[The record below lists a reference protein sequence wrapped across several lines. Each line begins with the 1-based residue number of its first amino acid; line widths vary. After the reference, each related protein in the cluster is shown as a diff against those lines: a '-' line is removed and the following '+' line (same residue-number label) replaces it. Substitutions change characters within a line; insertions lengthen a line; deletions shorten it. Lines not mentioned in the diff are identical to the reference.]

1 MSKSK
6 PDNSAFLLQ
15 GGRIVDPANGV
26 DQVGDLGVNDGVIVD
41 PTKLPPGH
49 ETVEAAGMV
58 VMPGLIDMHVH
69 LREPGREDE
78 ETVASGTRA
87 AVWGGFTTV
96 VAMPNTEPPIDNV
109 AGVEFILDRARTAR
123 RARVLTTAC
132 ITKGRAGEE
141 LAELADMAR
150 AGAVGFTDDGDSVRD
165 SHIMRR
171 ALEYAKM
178 TGKPIINHAEDHA
191 VAQDGVMNEGI
202 VSTRLGLGGIPSE
215 SEEIIID
222 RDIMLARLADGRL
235 HETHIS
241 TGRGLDLIRAAKADG
256 LKVTCDCTPHHLFLD
271 EEAVIGFDPDYKMKP
286 PLRTKADCEALIGG
300 LMDGSIDA
308 VASDHAPHS
317 WEEKDVEFDVAP
329 FGSTGLETTLSLM
342 ITHLVKTG
350 RLDYPE
356 LARLLTA
363 GPAAALG
370 LPAPS
375 LSPGSV
381 ADVTIVN
388 PDISWTVVPGEMI
401 SLSGNTAFKGQ
412 NLSGRAWY
420 LWVDGRLLL
429 HEGNLVPADEGGG
442 A

>member
-6 PDNSAFLLQ
+6 LNNSAFLIK
-15 GGRIVDPANGV
+15 GGRIVDPANGT
-26 DQVGDLGVNDGVIVD
+26 DQVGDLGIKDGVVVD
-41 PTKLPPGH
+41 PAELPADH
-49 ETVEAAGMV
+49 ETVAAEGLV
-58 VMPGLIDMHVH
+58 VLPGLIDTHVH

-96 VAMPNTEPPIDNV
+96 VAMPNTEPPIDDI
-109 AGVEFILDRARTAR
+109 AGVEFILERARTAR
-123 RARVLTTAC
+123 WDRVLTTAC
-132 ITKGRAGEE
+132 ITKERAGEE
-141 LAELADMAR
+141 LAELADLAH
-150 AGAVGFTDDGDSVRD
+150 AGAVGFTDDGDSVHD

-178 TGKPIINHAEDHA
+178 TGKPIINHAEDHS
-191 VAQDGVMNEGI
+191 VTQDGVMNEGI
-202 VSTRLGLGGIPSE
+202 VSTRLGLGGIPAE

-241 TGRGLDLIRAAKADG
+241 TGRGLNLIRAAKTDG

-271 EEAVIGFDPDYKMKP
+271 EGAITGFDPDCKIKP
-286 PLRTKADCEALIGG
+286 PLRTKADCEALIEG
-300 LMDGSIDA
+300 LMDGTIDA

-317 WEEKDVEFDVAP
+317 WEEKDVEFDIAP

-342 ITHLVKTG
+342 ITHLVKPG

-356 LARLLTA
+356 LARLFTA
-363 GPAAALG
+363 GPAAVLG

-381 ADVTIVN
+381 ADVTVVH
-388 PDISWTVVPGEMI
+388 PDISWTVVPGEMM
-401 SLSGNTAFKGQ
+401 SLSGNTAFKGH
-412 NLSGRAWY
+412 NLSGRAWH

-429 HEGNLVPADEGGG
+429 DEGNLVPAAQDGG